1 MSTAIFGDIKRM
13 LKVEVVTQLPTIGKS
28 NKLYFV
34 LNGDTA
40 EENRYDEYIWV
51 KDETH
56 PNGYFELVGYKYVDL
71 SPYYTKTEVDNLLSK
86 KVDLTEYNQ
95 FKETTNQSITNLE
108 TKLDEHI
115 EDFNDQVNNINSLN
129 NTVNSLSNTVVSH
142 DTKFWN
148 LENDTLP
155 ELQSTDAQLS
165 QDVTTLTTN
174 LNTEIS
180 NRTSQDAVLQAN
192 IDAVS
197 SNLNEEVT
205 ARTEAD
211 SDLQSQIT
219 NLTTVVNS
227 KADAGSFKTING
239 ESIEGTGDISIDL
252 TLYRIVSSLPTT
264 DIDNTKIYL
273 VVNTESEPNNEYI
286 EYIYVNNKWEELGK
300 YKAEIDLSPYYTKT
314 EVDAKLDTKLNI
326 IDAEATYV
334 AKEEGK
340 GLSTNDFNNTYKDA
354 ITWIEDFNSVST
366 LVNIPCTKRLVI
378 ANIAVSET
386 MSISANIPQ
395 GRELHIII
403 KNTSDTDITITLP
416 TDSGYINLGGNSFI
430 ITSFSYAEVNIISKG
445 TIFYV
450 RFIVREQPQDIIMTI
465 DSNPEVM
472 AIMWKNGLCAS
483 PNYMLKSE
491 AAAVVDSQ
499 LMSGDESTSI
509 FYNKGNIKSFNEFK
523 YFTGI
528 TAIPS
533 FRSCKALASIEIPP
547 SVTTIGNI
555 AFYYC
560 NSLTSIVVAEGNTKY
575 DSRDNCNAIIETSS
589 NTLIVG
595 CKGTII
601 PSSVTSISR
610 YAFGGCTA
618 LTSIEIPSSV
628 TSIGDSVFD
637 SCTSLASVKLPTN
650 LTNIGDQAFY
660 KCYALVS
667 VEIPEGVN
675 SISYGMLQECTS
687 LTSIEIP
694 SSVTTISNKAFSGCS
709 ALTSIKCLSSTAPTV
724 SSDTFGSSNSNYTG
738 RKTYNQGVNKLI
750 VPEGATGYDEGQ
762 FLDPLCNPDK
772 CGFTLYYDTPK
783 YTDPSKAVAAD
794 YCLYDKQADKLIIVQ
809 NDKLNADDFPL
820 TGYTPVGVV
829 TIPGSHDVYGT
840 GQCGV
845 MSLVEMSYSTP
856 DTGSINHEKFYSGNY
871 GYINVL
877 TNFRYS
883 PYIGINYDVGDS
895 NCTVIGEE
903 LYTYIPSDYF
913 YGTQCPHDKNSYYTE
928 DVGQMID
935 MGMSMRAAPSPYLT
949 DNSRNSSYYQT
960 SSPSSEFNCL
970 SDFGGNANTTAL
982 LNLATGQ
989 SDWKTSSTIT
999 NSSDRGYSP
1008 AACCCWR
1015 FHTDG
1020 TKQGDWYL
1028 PAMGELGYIISRLRA
1043 INTAILNISTVYNNS
1058 YALTIDPEIYDLLSS
1073 TVHAYYGGTLGG
1085 IFLNRGKVDDD
1096 DKQYF
1101 YVRAFLRV

>member
-13 LKVEVVTQLPTIGKS
+13 LKVEVVTQLPDTGKS

-71 SPYYTKTEVDNLLSK
+71 SPYYTKNEVDNLLSK
-86 KVDLTEYNQ
+86 KVDLTEYNL
-95 FKETTNQSITNLE
+95 FKESTNQSITNLE

-115 EDFNDQVNNINSLN
+115 EDFNDQVNTINSLN
-129 NTVNSLSNTVVSH
+129 NTVNSLSNTVASH

-155 ELQSTDAQLS
+155 ELQSTDAQLA

-192 IDAVS
+192 IDTVT
-197 SNLNEEVT
+197 SNLNGEIT

-211 SDLQSQIT
+211 SNLQSQIT

-227 KADAGSFKTING
+227 KADIGNFKTING

-264 DIDNTKIYL
+264 NIDNTKIYL

-300 YKAEIDLSPYYTKT
+300 YKAEVDLSPYYTKT

-326 IDAEATYV
+326 IDAETTYV

-403 KNTSDTDITITLP
+403 KNTSDTDITVTLP
-416 TDSGYINLGGNSFI
+416 TDSRYINLGGNSFI
-430 ITSFSYAEVNIISKG
+430 ITPYFYAEVNIIS
-445 TIFYV
+445 TDTNSYV
-450 RFIVREQPQDIIMTI
+450 RFKEYPQDIIMTI

-472 AIMWKNGLCAS
+472 DIMWKNGLCAS

-491 AAAVVDSQ
+491 AASVIDSQ
-499 LMSGDESTSI
+499 LMSGNYSTSI
-509 FYNKGNIKSFNEFK
+509 FYQKESIKSFNEFK

-533 FRSCKALASIEIPP
+533 FMSCRYMQSIEIPS
-547 SVTTIGNI
+547 SVTSISAG
-555 AFYYC
+555 AFSGC
-560 NSLTSIVVAEGNTKY
+560 SALTSIEIPEGVTVMSSTAFIDCSALTSILVAGGNTKY
-575 DSRDNCNAIIETSS
+575 DSRDNCNAIIATSS

-595 CKGTII
+595 CKNTII
-601 PSSVTSISR
+601 PSSVTTIGDN
-610 YAFGGCTA
+610 AFNGCSA
-618 LTSIEIPSSV
+618 LTSIEIPEGV
-628 TSIGDSVFD
+628 TVIEGNAFN
-637 SCTSLASVKLPTN
+637 SCTALTSVKLPTT
-650 LTNIGDQAFY
+650 LTKIGYSAFGSC
-660 KCYALVS
+660 K
-667 VEIPEGVN
+667 
-675 SISYGMLQECTS
+675 S
-687 LTSIEIP
+687 LASIEIP
-694 SSVTTISNKAFSGCS
+694 SSVKTIDNKVFEGCL

-724 SSDTFGSSNSNYTG
+724 SSDSFGRSNSNYTG
-738 RKTYNQGVNKLI
+738 RNTYDQGVNKLI
-750 VPEGATGYDEGQ
+750 VSEGATGYDQGQ
-762 FLDPLCNPDK
+762 FLDPLCNPNK

-783 YTDPSKAVAAD
+783 YIEPSKAVAGD
-794 YCLYDKQADKLIIVQ
+794 YCLYDKQDDKLIIVQ
-809 NDKLNADDFPL
+809 NDKLNVDDFPL
-820 TGYTPVGVV
+820 TDYTPVGVV
-829 TIPGSHDVYGT
+829 VIPGSHDVYGT

-845 MSLVEMSYSTP
+845 MSIKYMNCYTP
-856 DTGSINHEKFYSGNY
+856 NTGGTYEQGMCWGVFGTDITTLSNLNYVPYVGTGSS
-871 GYINVL
+871 
-877 TNFRYS
+877 
-883 PYIGINYDVGDS
+883 VGDAS
-895 NCTVIGEE
+895 STVVGQYVNTC
-903 LYTYIPSDYF
+903 LPSDKF
-913 YGTQCPHDKNSYYTE
+913 NVVQCPHDTDAYYHSNLS
-928 DVGQMID
+928 GYYQ
-935 MGMSMRAAPSPYLT
+935 APSPYLT
-949 DNSRNSSYYQT
+949 DGTRNPAYYQT
-960 SSPSSEFNCL
+960 SSPSTTSNAL
-970 SDFGGNANTTAL
+970 ADFDGVGNTKKIIAQRGTKDYSSWLPTYNTEA
-982 LNLATGQ
+982 
-989 SDWKTSSTIT
+989 D
-999 NSSDRGYSP
+999 YP
-1008 AACCCWR
+1008 AASCCDM
-1015 FHTDG
+1015 FYTDG

-1028 PAMGELGYIISRLRA
+1028 PACGELGYIMPPFNKIKQSIVALKSAYGDLVSVKWGSGDYYWSSSEYSSNNARYVA
-1043 INTAILNISTVYNNS
+1043 ADSGSAYNYYKNS
-1058 YALTIDPEIYDLLSS
+1058 E
-1073 TVHAYYGGTLGG
+1073 
-1085 IFLNRGKVDDD
+1085 N
-1096 DKQYF
+1096 
-1101 YVRAFLRV
+1101 YVLAFLRV